1 MQSAEGLPDRQA
13 AEAVRSPSDWKYA
26 LNLELPDPGFDHPV
40 RCEFRA
46 RLISGSAEQWRLATF
61 RHVCRE
67 RKRLKGRGRQR
78 TASTHGL
85 AAIRGLTRLACMGE
99 PLRHALNSLAV
110 GAPPW
115 VRAHCPAEWVDRYG
129 PRVENSRFPARK
141 PERGAEAE
149 RSGRDGHAWLAARYA
164 VDAPPWLREI
174 PAVET
179 LRQGWGQQY
188 YLM

>member
-1 MQSAEGLPDRQA
+1 M
-13 AEAVRSPSDWKYA
+13 
-26 LNLELPDPGFDHPV
+26 
-40 RCEFRA
+40 
-46 RLISGSAEQWRLATF
+46 
-61 RHVCRE
+61 
-67 RKRLKGRGRQR
+67 
-78 TASTHGL
+78 
-85 AAIRGLTRLACMGE
+85 
-99 PLRHALNSLAV
+99 
-110 GAPPW
+110 
-115 VRAHCPAEWVDRYG
+115 RAHCPAEWVDRYG

-188 YLM
+188 YLMEETVQWRSREDPGSPPAHRFINSPSDPDAHWAAKRRTQWVGDRLHLTEPGEAECPRLITQVETTAAPTADNETLPDLQASLKSKDCLPRTHLVESGYSEAALLVATEKA